1 MIVLEDVH
9 KVYPNGTQALNGV
22 SLEIPERDFA
32 FLVGPSGAGKTTII
46 RLINRDETVT
56 TGSVFVEAT
65 DVTRLRRRD
74 VPQLRRRVGVI
85 YQDYKLLPSLTV
97 RQNVEFVLKATNE
110 FDHLSDGLVEETL
123 ATVGLTRRTNHY
135 PHQLSGGEQQR
146 TAIARALVRRCPIL
160 VADEPTGN
168 LDQEFRLGD
177 HPASGPAQRAGHHG
191 GDRHPQPHAG
201 GHNAAAGDR
210 NRARAGGSGR
220 ARGWLLWVGCTSR
233 ATCWARRSR
242 AFGATGP

>member
-22 SLEIPERDFA
+22 SLEIPEREFA

-74 VPQLRRRVGVI
+74 VPHLRRRVGVI
-85 YQDYKLLPSLTV
+85 YQDYKLLPSLSV

-123 ATVGLTRRTNHY
+123 ATVGLTHRTNHY

-168 LDQEFRLGD
+168 LDQE
-177 HPASGPAQRAGHHG
+177 SGWETIQLLV
-191 GDRHPQPHAG
+191 QL
-201 GHNAAAGDR
+201 N
-210 NRARAGGSGR
+210 
-220 ARGWLLWVGCTSR
+220 ARGTTVVI
-233 ATCWARRSR
+233 ATHNRTLVDTMRRR
-242 AFGATGP
+242 VIEIERGRVVRDEPEGGYYG

>member
-74 VPQLRRRVGVI
+74 VPSLRRRVGVI

-168 LDQEFRLGD
+168 LDQD
-177 HPASGPAQRAGHHG
+177 SGWETIQLLV
-191 GDRHPQPHAG
+191 QL
-201 GHNAAAGDR
+201 N
-210 NRARAGGSGR
+210 
-220 ARGWLLWVGCTSR
+220 ARGTTVVI
-233 ATCWARRSR
+233 ATHNRTLVDTMRRR
-242 AFGATGP
+242 VIEIERGRVVRDEPEGGYYG

>member
-22 SLEIPERDFA
+22 SLEIPEREFA

-74 VPQLRRRVGVI
+74 VPHLRRRVGVI

-168 LDQEFRLGD
+168 LDQE
-177 HPASGPAQRAGHHG
+177 SGWETIQLLV
-191 GDRHPQPHAG
+191 QL
-201 GHNAAAGDR
+201 N
-210 NRARAGGSGR
+210 
-220 ARGWLLWVGCTSR
+220 ARGTTVVI
-233 ATCWARRSR
+233 ATHNRTLVDTMRRR
-242 AFGATGP
+242 VIEIERGRVVRDEPEGGYYG

>member
-74 VPQLRRRVGVI
+74 VPSLRRRVGVI

-168 LDQEFRLGD
+168 LDQD
-177 HPASGPAQRAGHHG
+177 AGWETI
-191 GDRHPQPHAG
+191 QLLVQL
-201 GHNAAAGDR
+201 N
-210 NRARAGGSGR
+210 
-220 ARGWLLWVGCTSR
+220 ARGTTVVI
-233 ATCWARRSR
+233 ATHNRTLVDTMRRR
-242 AFGATGP
+242 VIEIERGRVVRDEPEGGYDG

>member
-1 MIVLEDVH
+1 MILLEDVH

-56 TGSVFVEAT
+56 AGSVFVEAT

-168 LDQEFRLGD
+168 LDQE
-177 HPASGPAQRAGHHG
+177 SGWETIQLLV
-191 GDRHPQPHAG
+191 QL
-201 GHNAAAGDR
+201 N
-210 NRARAGGSGR
+210 
-220 ARGWLLWVGCTSR
+220 ARGTTVVI
-233 ATCWARRSR
+233 ATHNRTLVDTMRRR
-242 AFGATGP
+242 VIEIERGRVVRDEPEGGYYG

>member
-56 TGSVFVEAT
+56 AGSVFVEAT

-168 LDQEFRLGD
+168 LDQE
-177 HPASGPAQRAGHHG
+177 SGWETIQLLV
-191 GDRHPQPHAG
+191 QL
-201 GHNAAAGDR
+201 N
-210 NRARAGGSGR
+210 
-220 ARGWLLWVGCTSR
+220 ARGTTVVI
-233 ATCWARRSR
+233 ATHNRTLVDTMRRR
-242 AFGATGP
+242 VIEIERGRVVRDEPEGGYYG

>member
-123 ATVGLTRRTNHY
+123 ATVGLTHRTNHY

-168 LDQEFRLGD
+168 LDQE
-177 HPASGPAQRAGHHG
+177 SGWETIQLLV
-191 GDRHPQPHAG
+191 QL
-201 GHNAAAGDR
+201 N
-210 NRARAGGSGR
+210 
-220 ARGWLLWVGCTSR
+220 ARGTTVVI
-233 ATCWARRSR
+233 ATHNRTLVDTMRRR
-242 AFGATGP
+242 VIEIERGRVVRDEPEGGYYG

>member
-32 FLVGPSGAGKTTII
+32 FLVGASGAGKTTII

-168 LDQEFRLGD
+168 LDQE
-177 HPASGPAQRAGHHG
+177 SGWETIQLLV
-191 GDRHPQPHAG
+191 QL
-201 GHNAAAGDR
+201 N
-210 NRARAGGSGR
+210 
-220 ARGWLLWVGCTSR
+220 ARGTTVVI
-233 ATCWARRSR
+233 ATHNRTLVDTMRRR
-242 AFGATGP
+242 VIEIERGRVVRDEPEGGYYG

>member
-22 SLEIPERDFA
+22 SLEIPEREFA

-74 VPQLRRRVGVI
+74 VPHLRRRVGVI
-85 YQDYKLLPSLTV
+85 YQDYKLLPSLSV

-123 ATVGLTRRTNHY
+123 ATVGLTHRTNHY

-168 LDQEFRLGD
+168 LDQE
-177 HPASGPAQRAGHHG
+177 SGWETIQLLV
-191 GDRHPQPHAG
+191 QL
-201 GHNAAAGDR
+201 N
-210 NRARAGGSGR
+210 
-220 ARGWLLWVGCTSR
+220 ARGTTVVI
-233 ATCWARRSR
+233 ATHNRTLVDTMRRR
-242 AFGATGP
+242 VIEIERGRVVRDEPEGGYFG

>member
-168 LDQEFRLGD
+168 LDQE
-177 HPASGPAQRAGHHG
+177 SGWETIQLLV
-191 GDRHPQPHAG
+191 QL
-201 GHNAAAGDR
+201 N
-210 NRARAGGSGR
+210 
-220 ARGWLLWVGCTSR
+220 ARGTTVVI
-233 ATCWARRSR
+233 ATHNRSLVDTMRRR
-242 AFGATGP
+242 VIEIERGRVVRDEPEGGYYG

>member
-168 LDQEFRLGD
+168 LDQE
-177 HPASGPAQRAGHHG
+177 SGWETIQLLV
-191 GDRHPQPHAG
+191 QL
-201 GHNAAAGDR
+201 N
-210 NRARAGGSGR
+210 
-220 ARGWLLWVGCTSR
+220 ARGTTVVI
-233 ATCWARRSR
+233 ATHNRTLVDTMRRR
-242 AFGATGP
+242 VIEIERGRVVRDEAEGGYYG

>member
-168 LDQEFRLGD
+168 LDQD
-177 HPASGPAQRAGHHG
+177 AGWETI
-191 GDRHPQPHAG
+191 QLLVQL
-201 GHNAAAGDR
+201 N
-210 NRARAGGSGR
+210 
-220 ARGWLLWVGCTSR
+220 ARGTTVVI
-233 ATCWARRSR
+233 ATHNRTLVDTMRRR
-242 AFGATGP
+242 VIEIERGRVVRDEPEGGYDG

>member
-168 LDQEFRLGD
+168 LDQE
-177 HPASGPAQRAGHHG
+177 SGWETIQLLV
-191 GDRHPQPHAG
+191 QL
-201 GHNAAAGDR
+201 N
-210 NRARAGGSGR
+210 
-220 ARGWLLWVGCTSR
+220 ARGTTVVI
-233 ATCWARRSR
+233 ATHNRTLVDTMRRR
-242 AFGATGP
+242 VIEIERGRVVRDEPEGGYYG

>member
-32 FLVGPSGAGKTTII
+32 FLVGASGAGKTTII

-168 LDQEFRLGD
+168 LDQE
-177 HPASGPAQRAGHHG
+177 SGWATIQLLV
-191 GDRHPQPHAG
+191 QL
-201 GHNAAAGDR
+201 N
-210 NRARAGGSGR
+210 
-220 ARGWLLWVGCTSR
+220 ARG
-233 ATCWARRSR
+233 
-242 AFGATGP
+242 

>member
-168 LDQEFRLGD
+168 LDQE
-177 HPASGPAQRAGHHG
+177 SGWETIQLLV
-191 GDRHPQPHAG
+191 QL
-201 GHNAAAGDR
+201 N
-210 NRARAGGSGR
+210 
-220 ARGWLLWVGCTSR
+220 ARGTTVVI
-233 ATCWARRSR
+233 ATHNRTLVDTMRRR
-242 AFGATGP
+242 VIEIERGRMVRDEPEGGYYG

>member
-74 VPQLRRRVGVI
+74 VPSLRRRVGVI

-168 LDQEFRLGD
+168 LDQE
-177 HPASGPAQRAGHHG
+177 SGWETIQLLV
-191 GDRHPQPHAG
+191 QL
-201 GHNAAAGDR
+201 N
-210 NRARAGGSGR
+210 
-220 ARGWLLWVGCTSR
+220 ARGTTVVI
-233 ATCWARRSR
+233 ATHNRTLVDTMRRR
-242 AFGATGP
+242 VIEIERGRVVRDEPEGGYYG